1 MEDISMLDMKSEG
14 LYQSLKMFC
23 QCSQC
28 SNVDAIFDIA
38 EMVETI
44 LIANILFQ
52 TELSPY
58 LCFW

>member
-1 MEDISMLDMKSEG
+1 MLDMKSEG